1 MKSKPRALV
10 VLGYAS
16 PEARSKTRKR
26 MIDLAERLGELADV
40 DFAVMPVAS
49 YERLAQLIHHREID
63 LAWLPPI
70 SLVSLA
76 RNKRVVPMVSFHRDR
91 GTHYRSALLISST
104 SHMTTYE
111 ELRGKR
117 AAWVDRHSAAGFV
130 LPRIEL
136 ASHGIGAREIGT
148 ERIFGSHEAVVRAIA
163 SGRADFG
170 ATYARVDASGTIV
183 GPWTNLAGL
192 ARSIRVMTT
201 FGEVPPDAI
210 AARYDLDQNL
220 RTVFIA
226 ALHGMTKSWKDREI
240 ISDVFGASDFDTPR
254 RAAYDTFRKTVY
266 RAFKDGLL
274 ESDAIADAATL
285 DAAAT
290 TEQRAVTAD
299 PEAARKPPPLP
310 SRTRVKAPPRPVRGR
325 SAS

>member
-1 MKSKPRALV
+1 MKSKARALI

-26 MIDLAERLGELADV
+26 MFDLAERLGEIAGV
-40 DFAVMPVAS
+40 DFGVTPVAS

-70 SLVSLA
+70 TLVSLA
-76 RNKRVVPMVSFHRDR
+76 RNKRVVPLVSFHRDR
-91 GTHYRSALLISST
+91 GTQTRAALLLAST
-104 SHMTTYE
+104 SHVSTYE

-117 AAWVDRHSAAGFV
+117 AAWVDRHSASGYV

-136 ASHGIGAREIGT
+136 AAHGIGAKEIGT

-170 ATYARVDASGTIV
+170 ATYARVDASGAIV
-183 GPWTNLAGL
+183 GPWSNIPGL
-192 ARSIRVMTT
+192 ARSVRVMTT

-210 AARYDLDQNL
+210 AARYDLDRSVHTL
-220 RTVFIA
+220 LVA
-226 ALHGMTKSWKDREI
+226 ALHGLTKSWKDREI
-240 ISDVFGASDFDTPR
+240 VSDVFGASDFDTPR
-254 RAAYDTFRKTVY
+254 RAAYETLRKTVY

-274 ESDAIADAATL
+274 DSDATADAATL
-285 DAAAT
+285 DVAAT
-290 TEQRAVTAD
+290 TEQRALPANPPIV
-299 PEAARKPPPLP
+299 RKPP
-310 SRTRVKAPPRPVRGR
+310 RPR
-325 SAS
+325 